1 MSYVFI
7 DLAWGLVWKDC
18 SLGPRSRHLRR
29 TRMGPEKI
37 GSEWSCVRICGTSEV
52 PKEHWNPHG
61 IPTNKLQTL
70 ITTTCTTA
78 RPRLNLLWWIVPLFY
93 CGTVSPI
100 GHAWLIRLLVRWYDL
115 SHWPSRSCRG
125 GLESRYCSPHVAG
138 LSRTHHPN
146 PGPGF
151 EFVDR
156 FFSNAQITDRIPS
169 IVFQDRQQNLNK
181 QMVRDLSTQ
190 KFQESSILRLGDLRK
205 SKMQGFQKNKR
216 HIRHIPKILRVDT
229 ASYTEVNLLDILRE
243 TSAGIFLICVHPIAY
258 CVLFKKKTC
267 AAQVL
272 TEQSGKE
279 ILSLHVIPTWEMH
292 HHVSSCLRCC
302 LTFI

>member
-1 MSYVFI
+1 M
-7 DLAWGLVWKDC
+7 
-18 SLGPRSRHLRR
+18 
-29 TRMGPEKI
+29 
-37 GSEWSCVRICGTSEV
+37 
-52 PKEHWNPHG
+52 
-61 IPTNKLQTL
+61 
-70 ITTTCTTA
+70 
-78 RPRLNLLWWIVPLFY
+78 
-93 CGTVSPI
+93 
-100 GHAWLIRLLVRWYDL
+100 
-115 SHWPSRSCRG
+115 
-125 GLESRYCSPHVAG
+125 AG

-258 CVLFKKKTC
+258 CVSFKKKTC

-272 TEQSGKE
+272 TEQSGEE
-279 ILSLHVIPTWEMH
+279 ILSLHVIPT
-292 HHVSSCLRCC
+292 
-302 LTFI
+302 